1 MLIVTPY
8 AGVWIEIRETLLN
21 FIDILVTPY
30 AGVWIEIK
38 FFVVYIVFRTSHSLR
53 GSVD

>member
-1 MLIVTPY
+1 MWIEITWQLIKCISCIVTP
-8 AGVWIEIRETLLN
+8 
-21 FIDILVTPY
+21 F

-38 FFVVYIVFRTSHSLR
+38 LVIKAAIASVSHSLR